1 MKLKWKNGRSF
12 IKFLKKIWKIFKNGG
27 FMKINT
33 WRDPYDAGF
42 TPTKAKEIE
51 LNTGL
56 TVLVGCNGA
65 GKTTLLRNIS
75 EECRKQNIPC
85 LFYDNLNDGGK
96 SSFAE
101 MFYGNDLQEA
111 AYLMSA
117 SEGECIKAN
126 LGRKSK
132 LFKEFIEKGIVND
145 HFYRFSKL
153 LDGGKDEVIESND
166 RVFLFDAVDSGLSVD
181 SVVEIKSLF
190 DLILDDF
197 KDSGKNI
204 YIVIAANEYELARN
218 SECFDVNKGEYIRFK
233 DYEEYRSFII
243 RSRKKKDKRIEKQIV
258 WREKQKQKEIK
269 KYLEIKEK
277 QEEAMEKLRIKKEKG
292 EYVDWF
298 EEDRIKNMVKDY
310 LRNTA
315 RFITENDVADIT

>member
-1 MKLKWKNGRSF
+1 
-12 IKFLKKIWKIFKNGG
+12 
-27 FMKINT
+27 MKIKIL
-33 WRDPYDAGF
+33 RDPYDAGF
-42 TPTKAKEIE
+42 TPTKAKEID

-101 MFYGNDLQEA
+101 IMYAEDYQEA
-111 AYLMSA
+111 AYLMSS

-132 LFKEFIEKGIVND
+132 IFKEFVEKGIVND
-145 HFYRFSKL
+145 RYYRFSRALSRISGDKE
-153 LDGGKDEVIESND
+153 DDIIESND

-197 KDSGKNI
+197 KDSDKNI

-218 SECFDVNKGEYIRFK
+218 SECFDVNEGEYIRFK

-243 RSRKKKDKRIEKQIV
+243 SSRQKKDKRIEKQII

-277 QEEAMEKLRIKKEKG
+277 QQKTMEEFRIKKEKG
-292 EYVDWF
+292 EYVCWV
-298 EEDRIKNMVKDY
+298 EEDRVKDMAKNY

-315 RFITENDVADIT
+315 RFITENDVADITWTYERMIKIW

>member
-1 MKLKWKNGRSF
+1 
-12 IKFLKKIWKIFKNGG
+12 
-27 FMKINT
+27 MKINI

-42 TPTKAKEIE
+42 TPTKPKEIE

-75 EECRKQNIPC
+75 EECKKQNIPC
-85 LFYDNLNDGGK
+85 LSYDNLHDGGN
-96 SSFAE
+96 SSLASLIE
-101 MFYGNDLQEA
+101 NDLQEA
-111 AYLMSA
+111 VYLMSA

-132 LFKEFIEKGIVND
+132 IFKEFVEKGIVND
-145 HFYRFSKL
+145 RYYRFAKI
-153 LDGGKDEVIESND
+153 LDNKEDEIIESDD

-190 DLILDDF
+190 DLILEDF
-197 KDSGKNI
+197 KDSEKNI

-218 SECFDVNKGEYIRFK
+218 SECFDVNEGKYIRFK
-233 DYEEYRSFII
+233 DYEEYRSFVIK
-243 RSRKKKDKRIEKQIV
+243 SRQKKDKRIEKQIV

-269 KYLEIKEK
+269 KYIKIKEK
-277 QEEAMEKLRIKKEKG
+277 QEKAMEELRKKKEKG
-292 EYVDWF
+292 KYVRCW
-298 EEDRIKNMVKDY
+298 EEDDIKNMAKNY

-315 RFITENDVADIT
+315 RFISEKDVADIT

>member
-1 MKLKWKNGRSF
+1 MR
-12 IKFLKKIWKIFKNGG
+12 IE
-27 FMKINT
+27 T
-33 WRDPYDAGF
+33 WLDPYDSGF
-42 TPTKAKEIE
+42 TLTKAKEIE

-75 EECRKQNIPC
+75 DNCKKQHIPC
-85 LFYDNLNDGGK
+85 LLYDNLHDGGQ
-96 SSFAE
+96 SSVGSL
-101 MFYGNDLQEA
+101 MHDNDLQEV

-132 LFKEFIEKGIVND
+132 IFDEFIEKGIVND
-145 HFYRFSKL
+145 NYYKFAKIFADKEE
-153 LDGGKDEVIESND
+153 EVIESDD

-181 SVVEIKSLF
+181 SVVEVKSLF
-190 DLILDDF
+190 DIILEDF

-218 SECFDVNKGEYIRFK
+218 SECFDVNEGKYIRFK

-243 RSRKKKDKRIEKQIV
+243 NSRHKKEKRIEKQII

-269 KYLEIKEK
+269 KYFEIKEK
-277 QEEAMEKLRIKKEKG
+277 QEKAIEELRKRKEKG
-292 EYVDWF
+292 ENIRYW
-298 EEDRIKNMVKDY
+298 EEKDITNMTKDY
-310 LRNTA
+310 LRNKA
-315 RFITENDVADIT
+315 RFINEDDVADIT

>member
-1 MKLKWKNGRSF
+1 
-12 IKFLKKIWKIFKNGG
+12 
-27 FMKINT
+27 MKIKIL
-33 WRDPYDAGF
+33 RDPYDAGF

-85 LFYDNLNDGGK
+85 LSYDNLHDGGK
-96 SSFAE
+96 SSLAE
-101 MFYGNDLQEA
+101 MLYGEDYQEA
-111 AYLMSA
+111 AYLMSS

-126 LGRKSK
+126 LGRKSRI
-132 LFKEFIEKGIVND
+132 FKEFVEKGIVKD
-145 HFYRFSKL
+145 RFYRFSKAL
-153 LDGGKDEVIESND
+153 SRISGDKEEEIIESND

-190 DLILDDF
+190 DLILDDY

-204 YIVIAANEYELARN
+204 FIVIAANEYELARN
-218 SECFDVNKGEYIRFK
+218 SECFDVNEGKYIRFK

-243 RSRKKKDKRIEKQIV
+243 NSRKKKEKRIENQIK

-269 KYLEIKEK
+269 KYFEVKEK
-277 QEEAMEKLRIKKEKG
+277 QEKAMEELNKKKENG
-292 EYVDWF
+292 EYICWY
-298 EEDRIKNMVKDY
+298 EEDRVKDMVKNY

-315 RFITENDVADIT
+315 RFITEKDVADIT

>member
-1 MKLKWKNGRSF
+1 
-12 IKFLKKIWKIFKNGG
+12 
-27 FMKINT
+27 MKIKT

-42 TPTKAKEIE
+42 TPTKSKEIE

-56 TVLVGCNGA
+56 TVLVGCNGT

-75 EECRKQNIPC
+75 GECKKQNIPC
-85 LFYDNLNDGGK
+85 LLYDNLHDGGGN
-96 SSFAE
+96 SIASLID
-101 MFYGNDLQEA
+101 NDLQEA

-126 LGRKSK
+126 FGRKSK
-132 LFKEFIEKGIVND
+132 IFGEFIEKGIVND
-145 HFYRFSKL
+145 RQHRFARIFADK
-153 LDGGKDEVIESND
+153 EEIINSND

-190 DLILDDF
+190 DAILDDF
-197 KDSGKNI
+197 KDSGKNV

-218 SECFDVNKGEYIRFK
+218 SECFDVNEGKYIRFK

-243 RSRKKKDKRIEKQIV
+243 NSRQKKEKRIKKQIT

-277 QEEAMEKLRIKKEKG
+277 QEKAMEELRKKKEKG
-292 EYVDWF
+292 EHIRYW
-298 EEDRIKNMVKDY
+298 EENDIKNMTKEY

-315 RFITENDVADIT
+315 RFISENDVTEIRESI

>member
-1 MKLKWKNGRSF
+1 
-12 IKFLKKIWKIFKNGG
+12 
-27 FMKINT
+27 MKIKIY
-33 WRDPYDAGF
+33 RDPYDAGF

-96 SSFAE
+96 SSLGDLL
-101 MFYGNDLQEA
+101 YGEDYQEA
-111 AYLMSA
+111 AYLMSS

-132 LFKEFIEKGIVND
+132 IFKEFVEKGIVKD
-145 HFYRFSKL
+145 RFYRFSRALSVISGDKEE
-153 LDGGKDEVIESND
+153 DAIESND
-166 RVFLFDAVDSGLSVD
+166 RIFLFDAVDSGLSVD

-218 SECFDVNKGEYIRFK
+218 SECFDINEGEYIRFK

-243 RSRKKKDKRIEKQIV
+243 KSRQKKEKRIEKQII

-277 QEEAMEKLRIKKEKG
+277 QKEAMEELNKKKEKG
-292 EYVDWF
+292 EYVGWY
-298 EEDRIKNMVKDY
+298 EEDDIKNMAKNY
-310 LRNTA
+310 LRNKA
-315 RFITENDVADIT
+315 RFINEDDVADL

>member
-1 MKLKWKNGRSF
+1 
-12 IKFLKKIWKIFKNGG
+12 
-27 FMKINT
+27 MKIET

-65 GKTTLLRNIS
+65 GKSTLLRNIS
-75 EECRKQNIPC
+75 SECKKYHIPC
-85 LFYDNLNDGGK
+85 LLYDNLHDGGNR
-96 SSFAE
+96 SLSELMHNEDF
-101 MFYGNDLQEA
+101 QEA
-111 AYLMSA
+111 SYLISA

-132 LFKEFIEKGIVND
+132 LFAEFIEKGIVND
-145 HFYRFSKL
+145 SYYKFTKIFDDKE
-153 LDGGKDEVIESND
+153 EVIESDD

-181 SVVEIKSLF
+181 SIVELKSLF

-218 SECFDVNKGEYIRFK
+218 SECFDVNEGKYIRFK

-243 RSRKKKDKRIEKQIV
+243 NSRQKKEKRIKKQIT

-269 KYLEIKEK
+269 KYIEIKEK
-277 QEEAMEKLRIKKEKG
+277 QEKAMEELRKKKEKG
-292 EYVDWF
+292 EYIRYW
-298 EEDRIKNMVKDY
+298 EEDDIKNMAKNY
-310 LRNTA
+310 LRRTA
-315 RFITENDVADIT
+315 RFINENDVADI

>member
-1 MKLKWKNGRSF
+1 
-12 IKFLKKIWKIFKNGG
+12 
-27 FMKINT
+27 MKIKT

-42 TPTKAKEIE
+42 TPTKPKEIE

-75 EECRKQNIPC
+75 EECKKQHIPY
-85 LFYDNLNDGGK
+85 LSYDNLHDGGK

-101 MFYGNDLQEA
+101 LMCGEDYQEA
-111 AYLMSA
+111 AYLMSS

-132 LFKEFIEKGIVND
+132 IFKEFVEKGIVND
-145 HFYRFSKL
+145 RFYRFSKAFSG
-153 LDGGKDEVIESND
+153 DKEEVIKSND

-190 DLILDDF
+190 DLILKDF

-243 RSRKKKDKRIEKQIV
+243 KSRQKKEKRIEKQII

-269 KYLEIKEK
+269 KYFEIKEK
-277 QEEAMEKLRIKKEKG
+277 QEKTMEELRIKKEKG
-292 EYVDWF
+292 KHISWY
-298 EEDRIKNMVKDY
+298 EEDNIKDMTKDY
-310 LRNTA
+310 LRTA

>member
-1 MKLKWKNGRSF
+1 MN
-12 IKFLKKIWKIFKNGG
+12 IKI
-27 FMKINT
+27 

-75 EECRKQNIPC
+75 DKCKKQHIPC
-85 LFYDNLNDGGK
+85 LLYDNLHDGGNN
-96 SSFAE
+96 SIGSL
-101 MFYGNDLQEA
+101 MHDVNLQEV
-111 AYLMSA
+111 AYLLSA

-132 LFKEFIEKGIVND
+132 IFDEFIEKGIVND
-145 HFYRFSKL
+145 SYYKFAKL
-153 LDGGKDEVIESND
+153 FADKEEVIESDD

-181 SVVEIKSLF
+181 SVVEVKSLF
-190 DLILDDF
+190 DLILEDF

-218 SECFDVNKGEYIRFK
+218 SECFDVNEGKYIRFK

-243 RSRKKKDKRIEKQIV
+243 ESRHKKEKRIEKQIT
-258 WREKQKQKEIK
+258 WREKQKRNEIK
-269 KYLEIKEK
+269 KYFEIKEK
-277 QEEAMEKLRIKKEKG
+277 QEKAKEELRKKKEKG
-292 EYVDWF
+292 EYIRFW
-298 EEDRIKNMVKDY
+298 EEDDIKKMTERY
-310 LRNTA
+310 LRNKA
-315 RFITENDVADIT
+315 RFITEDDVADIT

>member
-1 MKLKWKNGRSF
+1 
-12 IKFLKKIWKIFKNGG
+12 
-27 FMKINT
+27 MKIKIL
-33 WRDPYDAGF
+33 RDPYDAGF
-42 TPTKAKEIE
+42 TPTKAKEID

-101 MFYGNDLQEA
+101 IMYAEDYQEA
-111 AYLMSA
+111 AYLMSS

-132 LFKEFIEKGIVND
+132 IFKEFVEKGIVND
-145 HFYRFSKL
+145 RYYRFSRALSRISGDKE
-153 LDGGKDEVIESND
+153 DDIIESND

-197 KDSGKNI
+197 KDSDKNI

-218 SECFDVNKGEYIRFK
+218 SECFDVNEGEYIRFK

-243 RSRKKKDKRIEKQIV
+243 SSRQKKDKRIEKQII

-277 QEEAMEKLRIKKEKG
+277 QQKTMEEFRIKKEKG
-292 EYVDWF
+292 EYVCWV
-298 EEDRIKNMVKDY
+298 EEDRVKDMAKNY

-315 RFITENDVADIT
+315 RFITEKDVADITWTYERMIKIW

>member
-1 MKLKWKNGRSF
+1 
-12 IKFLKKIWKIFKNGG
+12 
-27 FMKINT
+27 MKIKIL
-33 WRDPYDAGF
+33 RDPYDAGF
-42 TPTKAKEIE
+42 TPTKAKEID

-101 MFYGNDLQEA
+101 IMYAEDYQEA
-111 AYLMSA
+111 AYLMSS

-132 LFKEFIEKGIVND
+132 IFKEFVEKGIVND
-145 HFYRFSKL
+145 RYYRFSRALSRISGDKE
-153 LDGGKDEVIESND
+153 DDIIESND

-197 KDSGKNI
+197 KDSDKNI

-218 SECFDVNKGEYIRFK
+218 SECFDVNEGEYIRFK

-243 RSRKKKDKRIEKQIV
+243 SSRQKKDKRIEKQII

-277 QEEAMEKLRIKKEKG
+277 QQKTMEEFRIKKEKG
-292 EYVDWF
+292 EYVCWV
-298 EEDRIKNMVKDY
+298 EEDRVKDMAKNY

>member
-1 MKLKWKNGRSF
+1 
-12 IKFLKKIWKIFKNGG
+12 
-27 FMKINT
+27 MKIKIL
-33 WRDPYDAGF
+33 RDPYDAGF
-42 TPTKAKEIE
+42 TPTKPKEIE

-101 MFYGNDLQEA
+101 MMYGEDYQEA
-111 AYLMSA
+111 AYLMSS

-132 LFKEFIEKGIVND
+132 IFKEFIEKGIVKD
-145 HFYRFSKL
+145 RFYRFSRALSRISGDK
-153 LDGGKDEVIESND
+153 EEEIIESND
-166 RVFLFDAVDSGLSVD
+166 ILFLFDAVDSGLSVD

-190 DLILDDF
+190 DLILDDY

-204 YIVIAANEYELARN
+204 FIVIAANEYELARN
-218 SECFDVNKGEYIRFK
+218 SDCFDVNEGEYIRFK

-243 RSRKKKDKRIEKQIV
+243 KSRQKKEKRIEKQII

-269 KYLEIKEK
+269 KYFELKEK
-277 QEEAMEKLRIKKEKG
+277 QEKEMEEINKKKEKG
-292 EYVDWF
+292 EYVEWF
-298 EEDRIKNMVKDY
+298 IEDNVKNMVKNY
-310 LRNTA
+310 LRNKA
-315 RFITENDVADIT
+315 RFISENDVADIINNKEGV

>member
-1 MKLKWKNGRSF
+1 
-12 IKFLKKIWKIFKNGG
+12 
-27 FMKINT
+27 MKIKT

-42 TPTKAKEIE
+42 TPTKPKEIE
-51 LNTGL
+51 LNAGL

-85 LFYDNLNDGGK
+85 LSYDNLHDGGN

-101 MFYGNDLQEA
+101 LMYGNDYQEA
-111 AYLMSA
+111 AYLISS

-132 LFKEFIEKGIVND
+132 IFKEFVEKGIVND
-145 HFYRFSKL
+145 RYYRFSRAL
-153 LDGGKDEVIESND
+153 SGISGDDEEEVIESND

-218 SECFDVNKGEYIRFK
+218 SNCFDVNEGKYIRFK

-243 RSRKKKDKRIEKQIV
+243 NSRKKKEKRIEKQIA
-258 WREKQKQKEIK
+258 WREKQKQKEIN
-269 KYLEIKEK
+269 KYLKIKEK
-277 QEEAMEKLRIKKEKG
+277 QEKAMEELREKKEKG
-292 EYVDWF
+292 EYVGVWKENDVQNMT
-298 EEDRIKNMVKDY
+298 KNY
-310 LRNTA
+310 LRTA

>member
-1 MKLKWKNGRSF
+1 
-12 IKFLKKIWKIFKNGG
+12 
-27 FMKINT
+27 MKIKIL
-33 WRDPYDAGF
+33 RDPYDAGF
-42 TPTKAKEIE
+42 TPTKAKEID

-101 MFYGNDLQEA
+101 IMYAEDYQEA
-111 AYLMSA
+111 AYLMSS

-132 LFKEFIEKGIVND
+132 IFKEFVEKGIVND
-145 HFYRFSKL
+145 RYYRFSRALSRISGDKE
-153 LDGGKDEVIESND
+153 DDIIESND

-197 KDSGKNI
+197 KDSDKNI

-218 SECFDVNKGEYIRFK
+218 SECFDVNEGEYIRFK

-243 RSRKKKDKRIEKQIV
+243 SSRQKKDKRIEKQII

-277 QEEAMEKLRIKKEKG
+277 QQKTMEEFRIKKEKG
-292 EYVDWF
+292 EYVCWV
-298 EEDRIKNMVKDY
+298 EEDRVKDMAKNY

-315 RFITENDVADIT
+315 RFITEKDVADIT

>member
-1 MKLKWKNGRSF
+1 
-12 IKFLKKIWKIFKNGG
+12 
-27 FMKINT
+27 MKIKT

-42 TPTKAKEIE
+42 TPTKVKEIE

-75 EECRKQNIPC
+75 SECKKQHIPC
-85 LFYDNLNDGGK
+85 LLYDNLHDGGDK
-96 SSFAE
+96 SIGSL
-101 MFYGNDLQEA
+101 MSGGDLQEV
-111 AYLMSA
+111 AYLISA

-132 LFKEFIEKGIVND
+132 IFGEFVKKGIVND
-145 HFYRFSKL
+145 SYYKFAKIFADKE
-153 LDGGKDEVIESND
+153 EVIESDD

-181 SVVEIKSLF
+181 SVVEVKSLF
-190 DLILDDF
+190 DLILEDF

-218 SECFDVNKGEYIRFK
+218 SECFDVNEGKYIRFK

-243 RSRKKKDKRIEKQIV
+243 KSRQKKEKRIKKQIT
-258 WREKQKQKEIK
+258 WREKQKQKEINEYIK
-269 KYLEIKEK
+269 IKEK
-277 QEEAMEKLRIKKEKG
+277 QEKAMEEIRKKKEKD
-292 EYVDWF
+292 EYIRYW
-298 EEDRIKNMVKDY
+298 EEDDIKKMAERY
-310 LRNTA
+310 LRNKA
-315 RFITENDVADIT
+315 RFITEDDVADIT

>member
-1 MKLKWKNGRSF
+1 
-12 IKFLKKIWKIFKNGG
+12 
-27 FMKINT
+27 MKINT

-42 TPTKAKEIE
+42 TPTKPKEIE

-75 EECRKQNIPC
+75 EDCRKQHIPY
-85 LFYDNLNDGGK
+85 LAYDNLHDGGG
-96 SSFAE
+96 SSL
-101 MFYGNDLQEA
+101 GDLLCGDDFKEA
-111 AYLMSA
+111 AFLMSS

-132 LFKEFIEKGIVND
+132 IFKEFVEKGIVND

-166 RVFLFDAVDSGLSVD
+166 IVFLFDAVDSGLSVD

-218 SECFDVNKGEYIRFK
+218 SNCFDVNEGKYIRFK
-233 DYEEYRSFII
+233 DYEDYRSFII
-243 RSRKKKDKRIEKQIV
+243 KSRQKKEKRIEKQII

-269 KYLEIKEK
+269 KYFEIKEK
-277 QEEAMEKLRIKKEKG
+277 QEKDMEELRKKKEKG
-292 EYVDWF
+292 EYVDRF
-298 EEDRIKNMVKDY
+298 VEDRVKDMVKNY
-310 LRNTA
+310 LRNTV
-315 RFITENDVADIT
+315 RFISEKDVADITPD

>member
-1 MKLKWKNGRSF
+1 
-12 IKFLKKIWKIFKNGG
+12 
-27 FMKINT
+27 MKIKIL
-33 WRDPYDAGF
+33 RDPYDAGF

-101 MFYGNDLQEA
+101 MMYAEDYQEA
-111 AYLMSA
+111 AYLMSS

-181 SVVEIKSLF
+181 SIVEVKSLF
-190 DLILDDF
+190 DIMLEDF
-197 KDSGKNI
+197 KGSGKNL

-218 SECFDVNKGEYIRFK
+218 SACFDVNEGEYIRFK

-243 RSRKKKDKRIEKQIV
+243 SSRKKKDKRIEKQIK
-258 WREKQKQKEIK
+258 WRENQKQKVIR
-269 KYLEIKEK
+269 KYLEVKEK
-277 QEEAMEKLRIKKEKG
+277 QEKAMEELREKKEKG
-292 EYVDWF
+292 EYISWYK
-298 EEDRIKNMVKDY
+298 EDKIKDMTKEY
-310 LRNTA
+310 LRTA
-315 RFITENDVADIT
+315 RFIDEDTVADIT

>member
-1 MKLKWKNGRSF
+1 
-12 IKFLKKIWKIFKNGG
+12 
-27 FMKINT
+27 MKIKIY
-33 WRDPYDAGF
+33 RDPYDAGF

-75 EECRKQNIPC
+75 EECKKQNIPC
-85 LFYDNLNDGGK
+85 LFYDNLHDGGK
-96 SSFAE
+96 SSLGE
-101 MFYGNDLQEA
+101 LLYSDLQEA
-111 AYLMSA
+111 AYLMSS

-132 LFKEFIEKGIVND
+132 IFGEFVEKGIVND
-145 HFYRFSKL
+145 KYYRFSKAL
-153 LDGGKDEVIESND
+153 SAISGDKEEEIIESND

-190 DLILDDF
+190 DEILDDF
-197 KDSGKNI
+197 KDSSKNI

-218 SECFDVNKGEYIRFK
+218 SACFDVNKGEYIRFK
-233 DYEEYRSFII
+233 DYEEYRSFVIN
-243 RSRKKKDKRIEKQIV
+243 SRKKKEKRIEKQIT

-269 KYLEIKEK
+269 KYFEIKEK
-277 QEEAMEKLRIKKEKG
+277 QQKAMEALNKKKEKG
-292 EYVDWF
+292 EYVEWF
-298 EEDRIKNMVKDY
+298 VEDRVKDMVKNY

-315 RFITENDVADIT
+315 RFINENDIANITEPAKE

>member
-1 MKLKWKNGRSF
+1 
-12 IKFLKKIWKIFKNGG
+12 
-27 FMKINT
+27 MKIKT

-42 TPTKAKEIE
+42 TPTKPKEIE

-56 TVLVGCNGA
+56 TVLVGCNGT

-75 EECRKQNIPC
+75 GECKKQNIPC
-85 LFYDNLNDGGK
+85 LLYDNLHDGGGN
-96 SSFAE
+96 SIASLID
-101 MFYGNDLQEA
+101 NDLQEA

-126 LGRKSK
+126 FGRKSK
-132 LFKEFIEKGIVND
+132 IFGEFIEKGIVND
-145 HFYRFSKL
+145 RQHRFARIFADK
-153 LDGGKDEVIESND
+153 EEIINSNN

-190 DLILDDF
+190 DEILKDF

-204 YIVIAANEYELARN
+204 YIVITANEYELARN
-218 SECFDVNKGEYIRFK
+218 SECFDVNEGKYIRFK

-243 RSRKKKDKRIEKQIV
+243 NSRQKKEKRIKKQIT

-277 QEEAMEKLRIKKEKG
+277 QEKAMEELRKKKEKG
-292 EYVDWF
+292 EHIRYW
-298 EEDRIKNMVKDY
+298 EEDDIKNMAKDY

-315 RFITENDVADIT
+315 RFISENDVADIT

>member
-1 MKLKWKNGRSF
+1 
-12 IKFLKKIWKIFKNGG
+12 
-27 FMKINT
+27 MKIKT

-42 TPTKAKEIE
+42 TPTKSKEID

-101 MFYGNDLQEA
+101 MMYAEDYQEA
-111 AYLMSA
+111 AYLMSS

-132 LFKEFIEKGIVND
+132 IFKEFVEKGIVKD
-145 HFYRFSKL
+145 RFYRFSRALSRISGDK
-153 LDGGKDEVIESND
+153 EEEIIESND

-190 DLILDDF
+190 DLILDDY
-197 KDSGKNI
+197 KDSGKDI

-218 SECFDVNKGEYIRFK
+218 SECFDVNVGKYIRFK
-233 DYEEYRSFII
+233 DYEKYRSFII

-277 QEEAMEKLRIKKEKG
+277 QQKTLEEFRIKKEKG
-292 EYVDWF
+292 EYVCWV
-298 EEDRIKNMVKDY
+298 EEDRAKDMAKNY

-315 RFITENDVADIT
+315 RFITEKDVADIT